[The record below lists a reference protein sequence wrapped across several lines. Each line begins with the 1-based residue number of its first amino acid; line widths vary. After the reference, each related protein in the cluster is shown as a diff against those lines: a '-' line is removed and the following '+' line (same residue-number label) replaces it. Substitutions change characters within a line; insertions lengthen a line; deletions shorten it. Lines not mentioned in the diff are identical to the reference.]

1 MGCMLGIVV
10 IVLTSPFSLQG
21 KKLLEYEF
29 AIHHEIGDL
38 WLVFLMCHTVRPCI
52 DERLN
57 LYTGKGSNN
66 CTTEQQKS
74 AILTLE
80 KCKISL
86 CLLLI

>member
-1 MGCMLGIVV
+1 MLGIVV

-57 LYTGKGSNN
+57 YIQARVQITVQLSNKNQLY
-66 CTTEQQKS
+66 
-74 AILTLE
+74 
-80 KCKISL
+80 
-86 CLLLI
+86 